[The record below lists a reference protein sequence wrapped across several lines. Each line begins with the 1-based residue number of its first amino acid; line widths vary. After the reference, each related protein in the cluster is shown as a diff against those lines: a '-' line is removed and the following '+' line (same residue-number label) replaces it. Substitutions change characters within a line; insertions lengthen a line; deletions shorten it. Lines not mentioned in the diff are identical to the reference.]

1 MYANITNVT
10 REKSYFGSQREG
22 REFEAKFGFQMF
34 QGNRAEQC
42 LATVRSK
49 CLQHKTVNPQSWT
62 DAVLISVGTEIHI
75 QKAPGHNPSSNF
87 RSASQSLGISADPFQ
102 WHPRNA
108 QGQVP
113 VQDRAIPAPHNSVWW
128 PSSRDGSS
136 RG

>member
-1 MYANITNVT
+1 MYANITDVT

-75 QKAPGHNPSSNF
+75 RKAPGHNPSSNF
-87 RSASQSLGISADPFQ
+87 RSASQSLGISADPFNGIQ
-102 WHPRNA
+102 EMLRA
-108 QGQVP
+108 GTCTGQG
-113 VQDRAIPAPHNSVWW
+113 N
-128 PSSRDGSS
+128 PSSPHLSLVAILQGWI
-136 RG
+136 